1 MNPLQVEN
9 SHETS
14 SLIFFEDEGNN
25 MKMSSVAI
33 FVCGEGLTPQLL
45 FAAEGGR
52 ILFVHVCPS
61 FSLSFRTRVRPPGAI
76 SM

>member
-1 MNPLQVEN
+1 MKHQALF
-9 SHETS
+9 S
-14 SLIFFEDEGNN
+14 SKDEGKK
-25 MKMSSVAI
+25 MKVSSAAI

-61 FSLSFRTRVRPPGAI
+61 FSPSFRTRVRPPGAI